1 LAGSFVNFLT
11 KNLFLKIVA
20 LILAIFFWFNVV
32 TNKTY
37 EYDFDVN
44 FKLENIGPDLI
55 LTTPPPQKIRVKIE
69 GTGKQL
75 LTFLFKNP
83 DLTYNAANFERGIY
97 RIDLNPSDLVFSANV
112 VTVDEPQGLT
122 LKFENLS
129 AKVVPVNPQI
139 TVSPALGYTK
149 IGELQVSPD
158 SIDVSGPRRIIRAL
172 NDIPTEEISF
182 EDVKKDVDEK
192 IMLSTEDTMF
202 LTLSTNEVRVEQHI
216 VPLVEKKFGP
226 VAIETYNSNL
236 FDSTRL
242 IPDSVFVVIEGPK
255 GEIDSLDASM
265 FSASINF
272 RTMEPGSTT
281 VLPKIIS
288 PPGYRLVGTE
298 PSEVS
303 VIARKK
309 P

>member
-1 LAGSFVNFLT
+1 MNFLT

-44 FKLENIGPDLI
+44 FKLENVAPDLI
-55 LTTPPPQKIRVKIE
+55 LTTPPPEKIHVKIE

-97 RIDLNPSDLVFSANV
+97 RIDLTPSDLVFNASIRAHV
-112 VTVDEPQGLT
+112 ITVDEPQGLT
-122 LKFENLS
+122 LKFES
-129 AKVVPVNPQI
+129 ISGKAVAIDPRI
-139 TVSPALGYTK
+139 TVTPALGYTK
-149 IGELQVSPD
+149 VGELKIAPD
-158 SIDVSGPRRIIRAL
+158 SVDVTGPRRIIRAL
-172 NDIPTEEISF
+172 SSIPTEKISF

-192 IMLSTEDTMF
+192 IMLETEDSMF
-202 LTLSTNEVRVEQHI
+202 LTLSVDEVQVKQSI
-216 VPLVEKKFGP
+216 VPLIEKKFGP
-226 VAIETYNSNL
+226 VPIETYNSNL
-236 FDSTRL
+236 FDSTLL
-242 IPDSVFVVIEGPK
+242 IPDSIYVTVEGPK
-255 GEIDSLDASM
+255 GVIDSLDVSM

-272 RTMEPGSTT
+272 RTIEAGSTT
-281 VLPKIIS
+281 VIPRVIS
-288 PPGYRLVGTE
+288 PPGYRMVGTE

-303 VIARKK
+303 VIASKK